1 MRSELLGS
9 ADGRVVPGLGR
20 VWGPRT
26 CILAE
31 DPGASDLVPPLDN
44 VQALLW

>member
-9 ADGRVVPGLGR
+9 ADGRVVPGFGR

-31 DPGASDLVPPLDN
+31 DPGASDLAPPHDK
-44 VQALLW
+44 VQGLL